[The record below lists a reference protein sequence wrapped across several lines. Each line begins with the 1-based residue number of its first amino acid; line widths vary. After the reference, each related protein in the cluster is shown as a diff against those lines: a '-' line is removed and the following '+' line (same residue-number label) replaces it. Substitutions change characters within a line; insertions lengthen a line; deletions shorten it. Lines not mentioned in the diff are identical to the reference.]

1 VHFPARHFHVQ
12 PGNVN
17 IIKAQIQTLN
27 LNPAVAVK
35 ITDYLS
41 AGAGLDLRYFN
52 FDLKRV
58 LPLLLLGPQTLTL
71 EGDTWGLGGN
81 LGLHLQ
87 PRDDFSRHGLR
98 HLASQQNHCSG
109 YVAVT

>member
-1 VHFPARHFHVQ
+1 VHFPVRHFHVQ

-17 IIKAQIQTLN
+17 IIKAHIQTLN
-27 LNPAVAVK
+27 LNPTVAVK

-41 AGAGLDLRYFN
+41 AGAGLDLMYFN

-58 LPLLLLGPQTLTL
+58 LPLPLLGPQTLTL

-81 LGLHLQ
+81 LGLHLK

-98 HLASQQNHCSG
+98 HLASQQNHCNG